1 MKNNKYLKYNEKKK
15 LDRHFTNNE
24 IYMKYVSSLRKQYR
38 TYFVG
43 QMRGR
48 IHSLIGE
55 FLNNCDL
62 MTKKYQFLTS
72 CTIGLTTK
80 QI

>member
-1 MKNNKYLKYNEKKK
+1 
-15 LDRHFTNNE
+15 
-24 IYMKYVSSLRKQYR
+24 MKYVSSLRKQYR

-48 IHSLIGE
+48 VHSLIGE